1 MDPEFWLERWRRGE
15 IGFHQERPHPALA
28 RLWPMLGLAAG
39 ARVFVPL
46 AGKSLDLLWLA
57 SQGFEVVGIE
67 LSPIAVQEFAAEHG
81 RPPRVE
87 LRCGDLFDLTPAS
100 LGPIDAVFDR
110 ASLVALPPAMRR
122 RYAATL
128 AALSPPG
135 SRTLLVTMEYD
146 QARMAGPPHSVPEDE
161 VHALYSATHAVELLA
176 RDSALADF
184 PRFAQR
190 GVDRLA
196 EAAYRLTRR

>member
-1 MDPEFWLERWRRGE
+1 LEAAFWLERWQRNE
-15 IGFHQERPHPALA
+15 IGFHQPRPHPALE
-28 RLWPMLGLAAG
+28 RLWPSLGLGPG

-46 AGKSLDLLWLA
+46 AGKSLDLVWLA
-57 SQGFEVVGIE
+57 AQGHEVVGIE
-67 LSPIAVQEFAAEHG
+67 LSAIAVRDFATAHG
-81 RPPRVE
+81 PLPRID
-87 LRCGDLFDLTPAS
+87 LRCGDLFDLSPAT

-110 ASLVALPPAMRR
+110 ASLVALPPAMRQ

-128 AALSPPG
+128 AALSRPG
-135 SRTLLVTMEYD
+135 TRTLLVTMEYD
-146 QARMAGPPHSVPEDE
+146 QARMPGPPHSVPEDE
-161 VHALYSATHAVELLA
+161 VHALFGQTHDVEFVE

-196 EAAYRLTRR
+196 EAVYRLTRR